1 MLTIVLL
8 PGMDGTASLF
18 APFVAALGGR
28 YSVKHIVYPGGQALG
43 YAELESL
50 ARKALPTRGRYVLL
64 GESFSG
70 PIAVAI
76 AASQPR
82 GLVGLVLCATFVRN
96 PYPVFGPLTP
106 LFGRLTG
113 VLPVKAA
120 PEFAMRHL
128 LLGHFATQHLITSLR
143 RALSQVSA
151 PVLQARA
158 RAVMTVDVSAQLA
171 AVRVPVLYLQAQHD
185 RVVPQNAAETIV
197 KSLPSVQV
205 VQLDAPHLLLQ
216 AVPGAAAQAVHA
228 FLQPLQ
234 TRPSR

>member
-18 APFVAALGGR
+18 APFVAALDGR

-96 PYPVFGPLTP
+96 PYPVFGPLAP

-120 PEFAMRHL
+120 PVFAMRHL

-185 RVVPQNAAETIV
+185 RVVPNTAAETIV

-228 FLQPLQ
+228 FLHPLQ
-234 TRPSR
+234 RKPSK

>member
-18 APFVAALGGR
+18 ASFVAALGGR

-64 GESFSG
+64 GEAFSG
-70 PIAVAI
+70 PIA
-76 AASQPR
+76 
-82 GLVGLVLCATFVRN
+82 FVRN
-96 PYPVFGPLTP
+96 PYPVFGPLAP

-120 PEFAMRHL
+120 PVFAMRHL

-234 TRPSR
+234 TKPSK